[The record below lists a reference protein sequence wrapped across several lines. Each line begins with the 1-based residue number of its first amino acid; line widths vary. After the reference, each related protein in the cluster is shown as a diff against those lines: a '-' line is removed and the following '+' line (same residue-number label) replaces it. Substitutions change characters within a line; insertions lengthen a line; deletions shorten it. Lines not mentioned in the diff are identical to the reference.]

1 MTTTINIDVKIDLFL
16 NINLTL
22 ERLSTRMIYDGDNY
36 KGLRLVV

>member
-22 ERLSTRMIYDGDNY
+22 ERLSTTMIYDGDITRAF
-36 KGLRLVV
+36 G

>member
-22 ERLSTRMIYDGDNY
+22 ERLSTRMIYDGDIPRAF
-36 KGLRLVV
+36 G

>member
-22 ERLSTRMIYDGDNY
+22 ERLSTRMIYDGDITRAF
-36 KGLRLVV
+36 G